1 MTPTPQAIENAAR
14 AGEPCPG
21 LKPCPFCG
29 EKKIYFNPPAPEID
43 FLGSL
48 NCPACLASMPN
59 ETNNVEELIG
69 CWNHRE
75 PTDLGDMVL
84 VPREPTP
91 AIIKAY
97 IAADRRRKR
106 YAATAKRD
114 YRAMLAAAEG
124 E

>member
-14 AGEPCPG
+14 T
-21 LKPCPFCG
+21 
-29 EKKIYFNPPAPEID
+29 PEDIAID
-43 FLGSL
+43 IVSRFSW
-48 NCPACLASMPN
+48 SS
-59 ETNNVEELIG
+59 NVMWQGRLVGVQYVVAQAIADAIRAE
-69 CWNHRE
+69 RAVRAD
-75 PTDLGDMVL
+75 TVL

-114 YRAMLAAAEG
+114 YRAMIAAAEG